1 MSRPPT
7 IGMKKHA
14 STAKETDTLS
24 KSDEEARENQSSR
37 NESLHEPLA

>member
-1 MSRPPT
+1 
-7 IGMKKHA
+7 MKKHT
-14 STAKETDTLS
+14 STAKEIDTLS